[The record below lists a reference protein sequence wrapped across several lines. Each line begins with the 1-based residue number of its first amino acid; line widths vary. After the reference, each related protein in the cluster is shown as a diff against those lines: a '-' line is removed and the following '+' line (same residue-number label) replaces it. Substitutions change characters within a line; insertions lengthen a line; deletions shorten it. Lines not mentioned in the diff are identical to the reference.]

1 MYPPLWYHAGYF
13 HRSKT
18 PLYSVHLS
26 LSKPLITTLLFFFF
40 LIISIVLPWLVF
52 VSRGLQGLHSW
63 HRAFLVKERTEGGFS
78 PDPCCYVSNTGFTIL
93 AVGQDPLLF
102 FGQAKKGR
110 RNPVSFPAREREKEK
125 GRENSLV
132 SEGKRGKET

>member
-63 HRAFLVKERTEGGFS
+63 HRAFLVKERTAGGFS

-93 AVGQDPLLF
+93 AVGQGPPVVF
-102 FGQAKKGR
+102 WTGKEGKKKSSLI
-110 RNPVSFPAREREKEK
+110 PCKRERK
-125 GRENSLV
+125 GK
-132 SEGKRGKET
+132 GKRKLIGL